1 MGDAR
6 TNAGFSLVPDKH
18 RINFGIPSRRA
29 VTNLAVGN
37 HGSNSWIIKAHNFF
51 DQKWVQFTLI
61 GLLLLDILIIFIELF
76 LMSEYPSCRLV
87 KRDCLACCPGSEN
100 GGNHT
105 KRWLA
110 ESKSSEGHGTD
121 DHHDYGICNATTPGY
136 ELTGISGCDSHKWAA
151 VHVVEEV
158 LFYCTISILV
168 IFLIENLVEMAALGI
183 RKFASQIFLV
193 GDFSVVL
200 ISLVLEIVFHTMKS
214 KFQEVV
220 ELLVFFRLW
229 RFVRIGH
236 GLLEVS
242 SEMTS
247 KEYEPLFEYI
257 EECEKKLKEQNISIP
272 EKTDDVTKLIEGHI
286 NDHH

>member
-1 MGDAR
+1 MGDPR
-6 TNAGFSLVPDKH
+6 TNTGFSVVPDKH
-18 RINFGIPSRRA
+18 RINFGIPSKQSVA
-29 VTNLAVGN
+29 NLAIQN
-37 HGSNSWIIKAHNFF
+37 HASNSWIIKAHNFF

-61 GLLLLDILIIFIELF
+61 GLLLLDILIIFTELF
-76 LMSEYPSCRLV
+76 LKSEYPSCSLLE
-87 KRDCLACCPGSEN
+87 RDCLACCPGTET

-105 KRWLA
+105 ERWLA
-110 ESKSSEGHGTD
+110 ESKSSEGYGTN
-121 DHHDYGICNATTPGY
+121 DHHDYDICDAFEPGS
-136 ELTGISGCDSHKWAA
+136 EWTGTAACDSHKWAA
-151 VHVVEEV
+151 VHTVEEV
-158 LFYCTISILV
+158 LFYCTIIILV

-200 ISLVLEIVFHTMKS
+200 ISIVLEIVFHVMKS
-214 KFQEVV
+214 KLQEVF

-257 EECEKKLKEQNISIP
+257 EECEKMLKEQNISIP
-272 EKTDDVTKLIEGHI
+272 EKNDHVTKLIEGHSK
-286 NDHH
+286 DHH